1 MTFISFSLAFM
12 MALFTFYVNQKIHKM
27 RNIKILINT
36 LFTVYGNENS
46 FKEFKIDDVPTRLM
60 NEIIEIEKLNDDNYY
75 IDYQLKKLRQLRM
88 VYFDFKDAE
97 TAIEEIHK
105 INFVKLD
112 KFFII
117 FAFLDVKLPNYIYVE
132 C

>member
-46 FKEFKIDDVPTRLM
+46 FKEFKIDEVPTRLM

-75 IDYQLKKLRQLRM
+75 IDYQLKKLRQLRL
-88 VYFDFKDAE
+88 VYFNFKDNE
-97 TAIEEIHK
+97 SAIKEIND
-105 INFVKLD
+105 INFIKLD
-112 KFFII
+112 KFFVIL
-117 FAFLDVKLPNYIYVE
+117 AFLNIKLPKYIYIE